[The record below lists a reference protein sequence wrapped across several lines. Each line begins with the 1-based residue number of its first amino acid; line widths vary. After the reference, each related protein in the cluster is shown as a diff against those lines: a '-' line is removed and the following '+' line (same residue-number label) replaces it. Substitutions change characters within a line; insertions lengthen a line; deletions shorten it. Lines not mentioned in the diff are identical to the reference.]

1 MFAMILYQKIRYKHG
16 ILYPYV
22 TFGEVFLKFFAKL
35 FRNVLLLTRT
45 ITDAIWNPCH
55 IATCCI
61 EQQFHCYGVSLF
73 DFDQISKQTITKQT
87 KTVPKYQTTY

>member
-1 MFAMILYQKIRYKHG
+1 MGKKRQKIYVLCNNIIPENKNMVY

-55 IATCCI
+55 IAACCS
-61 EQQFHCYGVSLF
+61 EQQFHCYGVSCF
-73 DFDQISKQTITKQT
+73 DFD
-87 KTVPKYQTTY
+87 

>member
-1 MFAMILYQKIRYKHG
+1 MFEKILYQKIRYKHG
-16 ILYPYV
+16 IFYPYV

-61 EQQFHCYGVSLF
+61 EHQFHCYGVSLF
-73 DFDQISKQTITKQT
+73 DFD
-87 KTVPKYQTTY
+87 